1 MEHKYESDLTKK
13 EKRQME
19 IEKLKSMNFMEKL
32 DYIWTYYKLWFAGA
46 LAVVALIY
54 LGFTMYQGMQ
64 KNEVVSVAIL
74 GANMDADQIEAL
86 QNDVKEWMG
95 AEGKNDVVTIN
106 ANLSANNEDSNSKI
120 ALTTLI
126 GPQSVDVMICTKEIY
141 EDYEGQDG
149 FTSGSLIF
157 ENTGF
162 IKDTFGLTYD
172 EVYVGMMVNT
182 PHSDGA
188 KRFVEYLIAN
198 AEQEPTEIENQA
210 NIAK

>member
-74 GANMDADQIEAL
+74 GANMDADQIETL
-86 QNDVKEWMG
+86 RDDVKDWMG

-106 ANLSANNEDSNSKI
+106 ANLSADNEESNSKI

-126 GPQSVDVMICTKEIY
+126 GAQSVDVLICTQEIY
-141 EDYEGQDG
+141 EDYAEQDG
-149 FTSGSLIF
+149 FISGSLIF
-157 ENTGF
+157 ANTGF
-162 IKDTFGLTYD
+162 IKEMFGLNYD
-172 EVYVGMMVNT
+172 EVYVAILVNA

-188 KRFVEYLIAN
+188 ERFVEYLTEN
-198 AEQEPTEIENQA
+198 ADQEPTETEN
-210 NIAK
+210 

>member
-74 GANMDADQIEAL
+74 GANMDADQIETL
-86 QNDVKEWMG
+86 RDDVKDWMG

-106 ANLSANNEDSNSKI
+106 ANLSADNEESNSKI

-126 GPQSVDVMICTKEIY
+126 GAQSVDVLICTQEIY
-141 EDYEGQDG
+141 EDYAEQDG
-149 FTSGSLIF
+149 FISDSLVLK
-157 ENTGF
+157 TP
-162 IKDTFGLTYD
+162 GLLRKLL
-172 EVYVGMMVNT
+172 V
-182 PHSDGA
+182 
-188 KRFVEYLIAN
+188 
-198 AEQEPTEIENQA
+198 
-210 NIAK
+210 

>member
-74 GANMDADQIEAL
+74 GANMDAIAAAKDFGIE
-86 QNDVKEWMG
+86 
-95 AEGKNDVVTIN
+95 
-106 ANLSANNEDSNSKI
+106 EDK
-120 ALTTLI
+120 A
-126 GPQSVDVMICTKEIY
+126 
-141 EDYEGQDG
+141 
-149 FTSGSLIF
+149 
-157 ENTGF
+157 
-162 IKDTFGLTYD
+162 
-172 EVYVGMMVNT
+172 
-182 PHSDGA
+182 
-188 KRFVEYLIAN
+188 VEYRSDDIGTRLNYAVMSEAICKFRTKGTV
-198 AEQEPTEIENQA
+198 EKSWKQKIENDRK
-210 NIAK
+210 NRK

>member
-74 GANMDADQIEAL
+74 GANMDADQIAFSSYTPRSSDASISACAGFMRWFL
-86 QNDVKEWMG
+86 FTRIS
-95 AEGKNDVVTIN
+95 KNRSFV
-106 ANLSANNEDSNSKI
+106 LE
-120 ALTTLI
+120 L
-126 GPQSVDVMICTKEIY
+126 
-141 EDYEGQDG
+141 
-149 FTSGSLIF
+149 
-157 ENTGF
+157 
-162 IKDTFGLTYD
+162 
-172 EVYVGMMVNT
+172 GM
-182 PHSDGA
+182 
-188 KRFVEYLIAN
+188 L
-198 AEQEPTEIENQA
+198 
-210 NIAK
+210 

>member
-19 IEKLKSMNFMEKL
+19 IEKLKSMNFLEKL

-64 KNEVVSVAIL
+64 KNELVSVAIL
-74 GANMDADQIEAL
+74 GANMEADQIEML
-86 QNDVKEWMG
+86 QNDVKDWMG

-126 GPQSVDVMICTKEIY
+126 GAQSVDVLICTQEIY
-141 EDYEGQDG
+141 EDYAGQDG
-149 FTSGSLIF
+149 FTSDSLIF

-162 IKDTFGLTYD
+162 IEETFGLTYED
-172 EVYVGMMVNT
+172 VYVAVLVNA

-188 KRFVEYLIAN
+188 KQFVEYLIEN
-198 AEQEPTEIENQA
+198 ADQEPTEIEN
-210 NIAK
+210 